1 MQIQGGISV
10 TVEESFEAMQKLF
23 NPTAAAGLNK
33 TIQWDISGNEA
44 GKWAVKIENQTC
56 QLIKGGVD
64 KADLTL
70 SMTDQV
76 WLDIAE
82 GRLDPMNA
90 FLSGKVKTAGDVM
103 LAMRVNQV
111 FPRK

>member
-1 MQIQGGISV
+1 M
-10 TVEESFEAMQKLF
+10 TVDESFESMQKLF
-23 NPTAAAGLNK
+23 NPSAAANLNK
-33 TIQWDISGNEA
+33 TIQWNISGEQA
-44 GKWAVKIENQTC
+44 GSWTIKIANQAC
-56 QLIKGGVD
+56 ELIKGPVD

-70 SMTDQV
+70 SMSDQT

-82 GRLDPMNA
+82 GRLDAMKA

-103 LAMRVNQV
+103 LATRLNQV

>member
-1 MQIQGGISV
+1 M
-10 TVEESFEAMQKLF
+10 TVDESFEAMQKLF
-23 NPTAAAGLNK
+23 NPSATANLNK
-33 TIQWDISGNEA
+33 TIQWNINGEQA
-44 GKWAVKIENQTC
+44 GSWAIKIENQTC
-56 QLIKGGVD
+56 QLIKGSAD

-70 SMTDQV
+70 SMSDQT

-82 GRLDPMNA
+82 GRLDAMKA

-103 LAMRVNQV
+103 LATRLSQV